1 MVPLVRLKGNMPS
14 GKCVLRCLFCFVLC
28 SLPACERR
36 QGTRVQEAPSIA
48 GTRES
53 GLGATEGTGRIT
65 LRPETTID
73 IDSGPGIVD
82 ETGSVAI
89 DSLGRIWA
97 AKIGYIAVYSNR
109 GDFIARVGRLGS
121 GPGEYRHIGPMIT
134 DSKGR
139 VHIFDQI
146 LFRETIVDRDFKV
159 HAERALP
166 GPVNDAAFWGTADS
180 LLTNAEFPDSSQSGY
195 PLHFLD
201 GTSRTKSF
209 GAGRSPG
216 YSVTS
221 GRLQRQLA
229 IAPGGLIVSAHRNTH
244 VVEIYDRSG
253 ALIKSF
259 ELPHRWPALRNGDPV
274 ELTMERGPGG
284 FVQDI
289 AIGDDGKLLVL
300 SWEPKANWRE
310 LVDPV
315 RGPHGQTLFR
325 EKEGVM
331 QSQNTRIMRVDL
343 ATMQID
349 ADGTFDRALW
359 GLFGSGKAFGFD
371 YSDEGQPRL
380 VIHTLQFSH

>member
-1 MVPLVRLKGNMPS
+1 MSSFLFLACQPESSSREEQFTSALSTS
-14 GKCVLRCLFCFVLC
+14 GKKLK
-28 SLPACERR
+28 
-36 QGTRVQEAPSIA
+36 
-48 GTRES
+48 
-53 GLGATEGTGRIT
+53 ATERVGRV
-65 LRPETTID
+65 LLKPETTID
-73 IDSGPGIVD
+73 VDSGPGIVD

-109 GDFIARVGRLGS
+109 GDFIAPVGRLGS

-146 LFRETIVDRDFKV
+146 LFRETIVDRAFKV
-159 HAERALP
+159 HGERALP

-201 GTSRTKSF
+201 GTNRTKSF
-209 GAGRSPG
+209 GTGRSPG

-259 ELPHRWPALRNGDPV
+259 ELPHRWPALQNGDPV

-289 AIGDDGKLLVL
+289 AIGNDGKLLVL
-300 SWEPKANWRE
+300 SWEPKENWRK

-315 RGPHGQTLFR
+315 RGPRGQTLFR

-359 GLFGSGKAFGFD
+359 GLFSSGKAFGFD
-371 YSDEGQPRL
+371 YSDDGQPRL
-380 VIHTLQFSH
+380 VIHALQFSQ